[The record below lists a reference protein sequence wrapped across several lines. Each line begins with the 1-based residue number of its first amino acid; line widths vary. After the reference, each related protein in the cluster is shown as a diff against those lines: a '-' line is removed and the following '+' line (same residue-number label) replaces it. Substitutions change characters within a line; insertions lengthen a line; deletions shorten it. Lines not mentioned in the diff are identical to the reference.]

1 MAQWIYSAAVS
12 TPVSQLACL
21 PCKQC
26 PWFDS
31 CVSVATT
38 YSMVPLVKP
47 VLAAKIRN
55 VNFPLVEQIR
65 DSFIVIISIIL
76 NVANN
81 LITEF
86 IMKNIHRT

>member
-1 MAQWIYSAAVS
+1 
-12 TPVSQLACL
+12 
-21 PCKQC
+21 
-26 PWFDS
+26 
-31 CVSVATT
+31 
-38 YSMVPLVKP
+38 MVPLVKP

-86 IMKNIHRT
+86 KMKNIHRT